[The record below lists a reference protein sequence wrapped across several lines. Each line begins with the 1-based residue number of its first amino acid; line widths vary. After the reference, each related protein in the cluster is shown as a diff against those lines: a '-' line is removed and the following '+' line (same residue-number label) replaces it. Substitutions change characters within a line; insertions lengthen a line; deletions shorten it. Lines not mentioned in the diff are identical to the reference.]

1 MSAELDEAERAALE
15 ALGYTA
21 AWLEAGL
28 LDRERLAEQHDRF
41 SSGGTRKT
49 GRYRGETLSAWV
61 EAASAPSDEQ
71 IDAFLAVVAAE
82 PDAKVAQAAL
92 AELIAS
98 PHLGLAQLERIARA
112 DPKLVRKHEA
122 LIRRTYLAR
131 RLEEGVSDELM
142 LQVIDSRDASVQTG
156 LVRDARLTRK
166 QAELLASR
174 GANPTI
180 RQNARSW
187 VQDKK
192 AWR

>member
-1 MSAELDEAERAALE
+1 MSTGLSETESQALE
-15 ALGYTA
+15 ALGYSE
-21 AWLEAGL
+21 AWLDAGL
-28 LDRERLAEQHDRF
+28 LDRERLAAQHERF
-41 SSGGTRKT
+41 EGGGTRKT
-49 GRYRGETLSAWV
+49 GKYRAETLRAWV
-61 EAASAPSDEQ
+61 EASGEIADAQ
-71 IDAFLAVVAAE
+71 IDAFLGVVAAE

-98 PHLGLAQLERIARA
+98 PRLGLDQLERIARA

-131 RLEEGVSDELM
+131 RMAEGVSDELM
-142 LQVIDSRDASVQTG
+142 QQVIESRDASIQTS
-156 LVRDARLTRK
+156 LVRDARLSRK

-180 RQNARSW
+180 RQNAQSW